1 MPKISP
7 LSGPNISVQ
16 LSGDDW
22 ASSSHVPVVESVSRE
37 VVMLPATKDII
48 GDRIEVVTAVL
59 VAVIVVVVAGEGAHR
74 VGMSGRSI
82 SKIREAPQHNS
93 CDLFVLT

>member
-16 LSGDDW
+16 LPGDDW
-22 ASSSHVPVVESVSRE
+22 TSSSHVPAVQSVSGE
-37 VVMLPATKDII
+37 VVMLPAAKDII

-59 VAVIVVVVAGEGAHR
+59 VAVIVVVVAGEGARR
-74 VGMSGRSI
+74 VGMRGRSV
-82 SKIREAPQHNS
+82 SKMRGATQHNS
-93 CDLFVLT
+93 CNLFVLT

>member
-22 ASSSHVPVVESVSRE
+22 TSSSHIPVVESVSRE
-37 VVMLPATKDII
+37 VVMLPAAKDII
-48 GDRIEVVTAVL
+48 GDRVEVVTAVL
-59 VAVIVVVVAGEGAHR
+59 VAVIVVVVAGEASRR
-74 VGMSGRSI
+74 VVMRG
-82 SKIREAPQHNS
+82 
-93 CDLFVLT
+93 